1 MCGIVGYVGKRNAQD
16 VLLDGLEKL
25 EYRGYDSAGVALALE
40 GGIRVVKSK
49 GRLAE
54 LRKRLAVEAL
64 ARSGCGIGHT
74 RWATHGEPSD
84 VNSHPHST
92 PRVSIVHNGIIENY
106 GVLKERLMAKGYT
119 FESETDTEV
128 LVKLIDSCYEGEP
141 LKALRAALAMVRGS
155 YALAVLFRDFPD
167 TLFAVKR
174 ESPLIV
180 GWGEEENFIASDIP
194 ALLKYTRRYS
204 VLEEGDMAVVNAD
217 GIRFYNEFAEPVERE
232 VLTANWDQE
241 AAEKGGYPHFML
253 KEINEQPA
261 AITATVSPRV
271 ENGLPDLRV
280 PELTDERLRRI
291 GTVHLVG
298 CGTAMHA
305 GMVGK
310 AAIEAL
316 ARVPAQVEIASEF
329 RYRNPIL
336 RPEDLVIIISQSGET
351 SDTLAALKLAKSR
364 GVPVL
369 AIVNVVGSSIARAAD
384 YVMYTY
390 AGPEIAVASTKAY
403 MVQMCVLYLFALR
416 LAYARGMQ
424 TDAEI
429 RRLTAELLR
438 AGEVIKP
445 RLADCEQIK
454 YLASRFVN
462 TQSCF
467 FIGRGF
473 DYSLSLEGSL
483 KLKEISYVH
492 SDAYAAGELKH
503 GTISLV
509 TDGVP
514 VIALATQKQV
524 YEKTISNAKETKS
537 RGVPV
542 LAIVNVVGSS
552 IARAADYVMYT
563 YAGPEI
569 AVASTKA
576 YMVQMCVLYLFA
588 LRLAYARGMQTDAEI
603 RRLTA
608 ELLRAGEVIKPR
620 LADCEQIKYLASRFV
635 NTQSCFFIGRGFD
648 YSLSLEGSLKLKEI
662 SYVHSDAY
670 AAGELKHGTISL
682 VTDGVPVIALA
693 TQKQV
698 YEKTI
703 SNAKETKS
711 RGAKVLL
718 FTTRDAVVPDGV
730 ADYVVRLD
738 DYDDLLMPLQLIVP
752 LQLFAYYMAVLRGCD
767 VDKPRNLAKSVTVE

>member
-204 VLEEGDMAVVNAD
+204 VLEEGDMAVVNAN

-232 VLTANWDQE
+232 ILTANWDQE

-438 AGEVIKP
+438 AGEVI
-445 RLADCEQIK
+445 R
-454 YLASRFVN
+454 
-462 TQSCF
+462 
-467 FIGRGF
+467 
-473 DYSLSLEGSL
+473 
-483 KLKEISYVH
+483 
-492 SDAYAAGELKH
+492 
-503 GTISLV
+503 
-509 TDGVP
+509 
-514 VIALATQKQV
+514 
-524 YEKTISNAKETKS
+524 
-537 RGVPV
+537 
-542 LAIVNVVGSS
+542 
-552 IARAADYVMYT
+552 
-563 YAGPEI
+563 
-569 AVASTKA
+569 
-576 YMVQMCVLYLFA
+576 
-588 LRLAYARGMQTDAEI
+588 
-603 RRLTA
+603 
-608 ELLRAGEVIKPR
+608 PR

>member
-128 LVKLIDSCYEGEP
+128 LVKLIDRCYEGEP

-537 RGVPV
+537 RG
-542 LAIVNVVGSS
+542 
-552 IARAADYVMYT
+552 
-563 YAGPEI
+563 
-569 AVASTKA
+569 
-576 YMVQMCVLYLFA
+576 
-588 LRLAYARGMQTDAEI
+588 
-603 RRLTA
+603 
-608 ELLRAGEVIKPR
+608 
-620 LADCEQIKYLASRFV
+620 
-635 NTQSCFFIGRGFD
+635 
-648 YSLSLEGSLKLKEI
+648 
-662 SYVHSDAY
+662 
-670 AAGELKHGTISL
+670 
-682 VTDGVPVIALA
+682 
-693 TQKQV
+693 
-698 YEKTI
+698 
-703 SNAKETKS
+703 
-711 RGAKVLL
+711 AKVLL

>member
-1 MCGIVGYVGKRNAQD
+1 MCGIVGYVGKRNAQN

-54 LRKRLAVEAL
+54 LRKKLELQAL
-64 ARSGCGIGHT
+64 AESRCGIGHT

-106 GVLKERLMAKGYT
+106 GILKERLMAKGYT

-128 LVKLIDSCYEGEP
+128 LVKLIDNCYEGEP
-141 LKALRAALAMVRGS
+141 LKALHEALGMVRGS
-155 YALAVLFRDFPD
+155 YALAVLFKDFPD
-167 TLFAVKR
+167 TVFAVKR

-180 GWGEEENFIASDIP
+180 GWGEGENFVASDIP
-194 ALLKYTRRYS
+194 ALLKYTRKYS
-204 VLEEGDMAVVNAD
+204 VLEEGDLAVVTA
-217 GIRFYNEFAEPVERE
+217 GSIQFYNEFAEPVERE
-232 VLTANWDQE
+232 VLTADWDME

-271 ENGLPDLRV
+271 ENGLPDLRI
-280 PELTDERLRRI
+280 PELSDEVLRGI
-291 GTVHLVG
+291 GTIHLVA

-316 ARVPAQVEIASEF
+316 ARVPAEVDIASEF

-336 RPEDLVIIISQSGET
+336 RPNNLVIIISQSGET

-384 YVMYTY
+384 HVLYTY

-403 MVQMCVLYLFALR
+403 TVQMCVLYLFAFR
-416 LAYARGMQ
+416 LALARGEQ
-424 TDAEI
+424 TEAEI

-438 AGEVIKP
+438 ASEVIKP

-503 GTISLV
+503 GTISLI
-509 TDGVP
+509 T
-514 VIALATQKQV
+514 
-524 YEKTISNAKETKS
+524 E
-537 RGVPV
+537 
-542 LAIVNVVGSS
+542 
-552 IARAADYVMYT
+552 
-563 YAGPEI
+563 
-569 AVASTKA
+569 
-576 YMVQMCVLYLFA
+576 
-588 LRLAYARGMQTDAEI
+588 
-603 RRLTA
+603 
-608 ELLRAGEVIKPR
+608 
-620 LADCEQIKYLASRFV
+620 
-635 NTQSCFFIGRGFD
+635 
-648 YSLSLEGSLKLKEI
+648 
-662 SYVHSDAY
+662 
-670 AAGELKHGTISL
+670 
-682 VTDGVPVIALA
+682 GVPVIALA

-718 FTTRDAVVPDGV
+718 FTTKDAVVPEGV

>member
-1 MCGIVGYVGKRNAQD
+1 MCGIVGYVGKRNAQN

-54 LRKRLAVEAL
+54 LRKKLELQAL
-64 ARSGCGIGHT
+64 AESRCGIGHT

-106 GVLKERLMAKGYT
+106 GILKERLMAKGYT

-128 LVKLIDSCYEGEP
+128 LVKLIDNCYEGEP
-141 LKALRAALAMVRGS
+141 LKALHEALGMVRGS
-155 YALAVLFRDFPD
+155 YALAVLFKDFPD
-167 TLFAVKR
+167 TVFAVKR

-180 GWGEEENFIASDIP
+180 GWGEGENFVASDIP
-194 ALLKYTRRYS
+194 ALLKYTRKYS
-204 VLEEGDMAVVNAD
+204 VLEEGDLAVVTA
-217 GIRFYNEFAEPVERE
+217 GSIQFYNEFAEPVERE
-232 VLTANWDQE
+232 VLTADWDME

-271 ENGLPDLRV
+271 ENGLPDLRI
-280 PELTDERLRRI
+280 PELSDEVLRGI
-291 GTVHLVG
+291 GTIHLVA

-316 ARVPAQVEIASEF
+316 ARVPAEVDIASEF

-336 RPEDLVIIISQSGET
+336 RPNDLVIIISQSGET

-384 YVMYTY
+384 HVLYTY

-403 MVQMCVLYLFALR
+403 MVQMCVLYLFAFR
-416 LAYARGMQ
+416 LALARREQ
-424 TDAEI
+424 TEAEI

-438 AGEVIKP
+438 ASEVIKP

-503 GTISLV
+503 GTISLI
-509 TDGVP
+509 T
-514 VIALATQKQV
+514 
-524 YEKTISNAKETKS
+524 E
-537 RGVPV
+537 
-542 LAIVNVVGSS
+542 
-552 IARAADYVMYT
+552 
-563 YAGPEI
+563 
-569 AVASTKA
+569 
-576 YMVQMCVLYLFA
+576 
-588 LRLAYARGMQTDAEI
+588 
-603 RRLTA
+603 
-608 ELLRAGEVIKPR
+608 
-620 LADCEQIKYLASRFV
+620 
-635 NTQSCFFIGRGFD
+635 
-648 YSLSLEGSLKLKEI
+648 
-662 SYVHSDAY
+662 
-670 AAGELKHGTISL
+670 
-682 VTDGVPVIALA
+682 GVPVIALA

-718 FTTRDAVVPDGV
+718 FTTKDAVVPEGV

>member
-1 MCGIVGYVGKRNAQD
+1 MCGIVGYVGKRSAQD

-25 EYRGYDSAGVALALE
+25 EYRGYDSAGVALALD

-49 GRLAE
+49 GRLTQ
-54 LRKRLAVEAL
+54 LHQKLAAQAL
-64 ARSGCGIGHT
+64 AQSFCGIGHT

-106 GVLKERLMAKGYT
+106 GILKERLIAKGYT

-128 LVKLIDSCYEGEP
+128 LVKLIDSCYTGDP
-141 LKALRAALAMVRGS
+141 LRALQEALAKVRGS
-155 YALAVLFRDFPD
+155 YALAVLFRDRPD
-167 TLFAVKR
+167 TIFAVKR

-180 GWGEEENFIASDIP
+180 GWGEGENFVASDIP

-204 VLEEGDMAVVNAD
+204 VLEEGDMAVCTAE
-217 GIRFYNEFAEPVERE
+217 GIRFYNEFAEPVQRP
-232 VLTANWDQE
+232 VLTADWDME

-253 KEINEQPA
+253 KEINEQPT

-271 ENGLPDLRV
+271 EDGMPDLRI
-280 PELTDERLRRI
+280 PQLTDEVLRSI

-310 AAIEAL
+310 AAIETL
-316 ARVPAQVEIASEF
+316 ARVPAEVDIASEF
-329 RYRNPIL
+329 RYRDPIL
-336 RPEDLVIIISQSGET
+336 NPNDLVIIISQSGET

-384 YVMYTY
+384 YVLYTY

-403 MVQMCVLYLFALR
+403 MVQLCVLYLFALR
-416 LAYARGMQ
+416 LAYARGRLSE
-424 TDAEI
+424 AET
-429 RRLTAELLR
+429 RRYTAQLLR
-438 AGEVIKP
+438 APEIIKA

-454 YLASRFVN
+454 YLASRYMN

-503 GTISLV
+503 GTISLI

-524 YEKTISNAKETKS
+524 YEKTISNAKETRS
-537 RGVPV
+537 
-542 LAIVNVVGSS
+542 
-552 IARAADYVMYT
+552 RAAPPCSRRT
-563 YAGPEI
+563 A
-569 AVASTKA
+569 AA
-576 YMVQMCVLYLFA
+576 
-588 LRLAYARGMQTDAEI
+588 AR
-603 RRLTA
+603 
-608 ELLRAGEVIKPR
+608 
-620 LADCEQIKYLASRFV
+620 S
-635 NTQSCFFIGRGFD
+635 
-648 YSLSLEGSLKLKEI
+648 
-662 SYVHSDAY
+662 
-670 AAGELKHGTISL
+670 AAGASGCPHIRPTG
-682 VTDGVPVIALA
+682 
-693 TQKQV
+693 
-698 YEKTI
+698 
-703 SNAKETKS
+703 S
-711 RGAKVLL
+711 RHRPRPPAP
-718 FTTRDAVVPDGV
+718 RH
-730 ADYVVRLD
+730 
-738 DYDDLLMPLQLIVP
+738 PLW
-752 LQLFAYYMAVLRGCD
+752 
-767 VDKPRNLAKSVTVE
+767 

>member
-1 MCGIVGYVGKRNAQD
+1 MCGIVGYVGKRSAQD

-25 EYRGYDSAGVALALE
+25 EYRGYDSAGVALAQE

-49 GRLAE
+49 GRLDA
-54 LRKRLAVEAL
+54 LRQKLAVQAL
-64 ARSGCGIGHT
+64 AESSCGIGHT

-106 GVLKERLMAKGYT
+106 GALKERLAARGYT

-128 LVKLIDSCYEGEP
+128 LVKLIDSCYHGEP
-141 LKALRAALAMVRGS
+141 LQALHEALGMVQGS
-155 YALAVLFRDFPD
+155 YALAVLFKDFPD
-167 TLFAVKR
+167 TIFAVKK

-180 GWGEEENFIASDIP
+180 GWGEGENFVASDIP
-194 ALLKYTRRYS
+194 ALLKYTRDYS
-204 VLEEGDMAVVNAD
+204 VLEEGDLAVVTAQ
-217 GIRFYNEFAEPVERE
+217 GIRFYNAFGEPVERQR
-232 VLTANWDQE
+232 LTADWDQE

-271 ENGLPDLRV
+271 EDGMPDLRI
-280 PELTDERLRRI
+280 PELTDERLRSI
-291 GTVHLVG
+291 GTVHLVA

-310 AAIEAL
+310 AAIETL
-316 ARVPAQVEIASEF
+316 ARVPAEVDIASEF
-329 RYRNPIL
+329 RYRDPIL
-336 RPEDLVIIISQSGET
+336 NKDDLVIIISQSGET

-384 YVMYTY
+384 YILYTY

-403 MVQMCVLYLFALR
+403 VVQMCVLYLFALR
-416 LAYARGMQ
+416 LAYARGKLEE
-424 TDAEI
+424 AETK
-429 RRLTAELLR
+429 RLTAELLR

-445 RLADCEQIK
+445 RLDDCEQIK

-473 DYSLSLEGSL
+473 DYALSLEGSL

-503 GTISLV
+503 GTISL
-509 TDGVP
+509 
-514 VIALATQKQV
+514 I
-524 YEKTISNAKETKS
+524 
-537 RGVPV
+537 
-542 LAIVNVVGSS
+542 
-552 IARAADYVMYT
+552 
-563 YAGPEI
+563 
-569 AVASTKA
+569 
-576 YMVQMCVLYLFA
+576 
-588 LRLAYARGMQTDAEI
+588 
-603 RRLTA
+603 
-608 ELLRAGEVIKPR
+608 
-620 LADCEQIKYLASRFV
+620 
-635 NTQSCFFIGRGFD
+635 
-648 YSLSLEGSLKLKEI
+648 
-662 SYVHSDAY
+662 
-670 AAGELKHGTISL
+670 
-682 VTDGVPVIALA
+682 TDGVPVIALA

-711 RGAKVLL
+711 RGARVIL
-718 FTTRDAVVPDGV
+718 FTTKDAVVPEGV
-730 ADYVVRLD
+730 ADYIVRLD
-738 DYDDLLMPLQLIVP
+738 EYEDLLMPLQLIVP

>member
-180 GWGEEENFIASDIP
+180 GWGEGENFIASDIP

-217 GIRFYNEFAEPVERE
+217 SIRFYNEFAEPVERE

-537 RGVPV
+537 RG
-542 LAIVNVVGSS
+542 
-552 IARAADYVMYT
+552 
-563 YAGPEI
+563 
-569 AVASTKA
+569 
-576 YMVQMCVLYLFA
+576 
-588 LRLAYARGMQTDAEI
+588 
-603 RRLTA
+603 
-608 ELLRAGEVIKPR
+608 
-620 LADCEQIKYLASRFV
+620 
-635 NTQSCFFIGRGFD
+635 
-648 YSLSLEGSLKLKEI
+648 
-662 SYVHSDAY
+662 
-670 AAGELKHGTISL
+670 
-682 VTDGVPVIALA
+682 
-693 TQKQV
+693 
-698 YEKTI
+698 
-703 SNAKETKS
+703 
-711 RGAKVLL
+711 AKVLL
-718 FTTRDAVVPDGV
+718 FTTQDAVVPDGV